1 MGDLSDES
9 EDGLSIS
16 PHDSGKKSVTHFN
29 CDTHGMST
37 IIRMITAELKS
48 GIVFFCIGRHFLGFL
63 EEFNFLFPP
72 MRAF

>member
-48 GIVFFCIGRHFLGFL
+48 GIVFFHRTPFLEFL